1 VSDGT
6 TATPDA
12 ANSYTPC
19 ATPGGRPPH
28 AWLSD
33 GRSLFDTFHTE
44 WTLLVLGPESVDSTT
59 FENAA
64 ATMGMDL
71 RAVHH
76 ASPEILD
83 LYQAPPVLIRPDQI
97 VAWRGQ
103 GGGPAKPILAKV
115 MAQSD
120 TVQSHTTDSDLP
132 A

>member
-1 VSDGT
+1 
-6 TATPDA
+6 
-12 ANSYTPC
+12 
-19 ATPGGRPPH
+19 
-28 AWLSD
+28 
-33 GRSLFDTFHTE
+33 
-44 WTLLVLGPESVDSTT
+44 VLGPESVDSTT